1 MFKHL
6 LKITVLV
13 AIVIC
18 GCEKDELSVMPQPKV
33 SVYEQM
39 LLKGDVVEV
48 VDTKTDTYVSVS
60 TYRFD
65 EKQNLE
71 YHEYNGSSFDDF
83 TGLRAEPFAAMH
95 KSYAFFICPDTWTQT
110 KDTVMESTVSGVHKR
125 IEYTWDKSGK
135 FTDVRCFIDDE
146 PISYEGIFNMAG
158 FLYHDNG
165 YPSKRLILG
174 DDEITFDYKYF
185 FSEFDK
191 EGNPL
196 KIAVDGPNEDYVV
209 VRAIKYRE

>member
-1 MFKHL
+1 MFKYL

-95 KSYAFFICPDTWTQT
+95 ESYAFFICPDTWTQKT
-110 KDTVMESTVSGVHKR
+110 DTVMESTVSGVHKR

-165 YPSKRLILG
+165 YPSQRFMLG
-174 DDEITFDYKYF
+174 DDGITFDYKYS
-185 FSEFDK
+185 FSDFD
-191 EGNPL
+191 EQGNPL
-196 KIAVDGPNEDYVV
+196 KIEVDGPVEDYVV
-209 VRAIKYRE
+209 VRAITYRE

>member
-18 GCEKDELSVMPQPKV
+18 DCEKDELNVMPQPKV

-60 TYRFD
+60 IYRFD

-71 YHEYNGSSFDDF
+71 YHEYNGSSSD
-83 TGLRAEPFAAMH
+83 
-95 KSYAFFICPDTWTQT
+95 
-110 KDTVMESTVSGVHKR
+110 
-125 IEYTWDKSGK
+125 
-135 FTDVRCFIDDE
+135 
-146 PISYEGIFNMAG
+146 
-158 FLYHDNG
+158 
-165 YPSKRLILG
+165 
-174 DDEITFDYKYF
+174 
-185 FSEFDK
+185 
-191 EGNPL
+191 
-196 KIAVDGPNEDYVV
+196 DYVV
-209 VRAIKYRE
+209 IRAITYRE

>member
-125 IEYTWDKSGK
+125 IEYTWDENGK

-146 PISYEGIFNMAG
+146 PIGHEGIFNMAG

-165 YPSKRLILG
+165 YPSQRLILG
-174 DDEITFDYKYF
+174 DDGITFDYKYS
-185 FSEFDK
+185 FSDFD
-191 EGNPL
+191 EQGNPL
-196 KIAVDGPNEDYVV
+196 KIEVDGPGEDYVV
-209 VRAIKYRE
+209 IRAITYRE